1 MLAEQKVVGSN
12 PVGCTIQKLQIRLLA
27 VFFCYIIDGMNEAIF
42 NFLGA
47 NPVFEKISD
56 IILILALA
64 TLCVGGVTGLVQWI
78 KRKSLKKVDKELLM
92 VIPVV
97 VFLVGVYFF
106 FDKFCIV
113 NYRPMIVDGEM
124 KPSFPSTHTMLVL
137 AIFAMTIMALPKYVK
152 NKNIRFSLN
161 GIMITLAVLVAFA
174 RLASGMHWF
183 TDILGGIGFGA
194 VAAVLYYVF
203 LKKVK
208 GKNE

>member
-1 MLAEQKVVGSN
+1 
-12 PVGCTIQKLQIRLLA
+12 
-27 VFFCYIIDGMNEAIF
+27 MNEAIF